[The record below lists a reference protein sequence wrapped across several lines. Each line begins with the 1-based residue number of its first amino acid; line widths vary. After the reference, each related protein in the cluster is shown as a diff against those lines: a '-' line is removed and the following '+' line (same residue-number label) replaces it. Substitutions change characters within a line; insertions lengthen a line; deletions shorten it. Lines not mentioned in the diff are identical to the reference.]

1 LFHARSG
8 SLLNFD
14 KKAQLFS
21 KTPLTR
27 GDKSSIMSKSLRA
40 RLRAMKKKK
49 KVEKISKNPLTSVYE
64 SDIIVRLTARAVVET
79 VIEN

>member
-1 LFHARSG
+1 VHLGERT
-8 SLLNFD
+8 
-14 KKAQLFS
+14 KKQKKT

-49 KVEKISKNPLTSVYE
+49 KDEKIFKNPLTSVYE

>member
-1 LFHARSG
+1 
-8 SLLNFD
+8 LLNFD

>member
-1 LFHARSG
+1 
-8 SLLNFD
+8 
-14 KKAQLFS
+14 
-21 KTPLTR
+21 
-27 GDKSSIMSKSLRA
+27 MSKSLRA